1 MWNWMMLGL
10 ESNRVIGLRIAKLM
24 RGGKAA
30 QREAQR
36 MVSEKVLAAAKA
48 GTSLM
53 AGASRDKIVE
63 QYRRKVA
70 ANAKRL
76 SRNRTRRKR
85 KSQLRIRHV
94 IGLTCRALV
103 SAKSVFFFLK
113 KKKKKKKKTA

>member
-1 MWNWMMLGL
+1 MRSEKLVLLEEYHSMWNWMMLGL
-10 ESNRVIGLRIAKLM
+10 ESNYVIRLRITKLM

-48 GTSLM
+48 GKSLM
-53 AGASRDKIVE
+53 AGAPGDKIVE

-85 KSQLRIRHV
+85 K
-94 IGLTCRALV
+94 
-103 SAKSVFFFLK
+103 
-113 KKKKKKKKTA
+113 

>member
-1 MWNWMMLGL
+1 MVADAIRELVALLGISQHVEL
-10 ESNRVIGLRIAKLM
+10 DDAEARKQCVIGLRIAKLM

-36 MVSEKVLAAAKA
+36 MMSEKVLAAAKA

-53 AGASRDKIVE
+53 AGAPGDKIVE

-85 KSQLRIRHV
+85 K
-94 IGLTCRALV
+94 
-103 SAKSVFFFLK
+103 
-113 KKKKKKKKTA
+113 

>member
-1 MWNWMMLGL
+1 MWNWMLLGL
-10 ESNRVIGLRIAKLM
+10 ETNRVIGLRITKLM

-36 MVSEKVLAAAKA
+36 MVTEKMFAAAKA

-53 AGASRDKIVE
+53 AGASADKIVA

-76 SRNRTRRKR
+76 SREQTRRKR
-85 KSQLRIRHV
+85 KSR
-94 IGLTCRALV
+94 
-103 SAKSVFFFLK
+103 
-113 KKKKKKKKTA
+113 

>member
-1 MWNWMMLGL
+1 MWSWMMLGL
-10 ESNRVIGLRIAKLM
+10 ESNRVIGLRLAKLM

-53 AGASRDKIVE
+53 AGASGDKIVA

-76 SRNRTRRKR
+76 SRKQTRKR
-85 KSQLRIRHV
+85 KTR
-94 IGLTCRALV
+94 
-103 SAKSVFFFLK
+103 
-113 KKKKKKKKTA
+113 

>member
-1 MWNWMMLGL
+1 MLGL
-10 ESNRVIGLRIAKLM
+10 ESNRVIGLRMAKLM

-36 MVSEKVLAAAKA
+36 MVSEKMFAAAKA

-53 AGASRDKIVE
+53 AGASGDKIVA

-76 SRNRTRRKR
+76 SRK
-85 KSQLRIRHV
+85 RIRPQTKV
-94 IGLTCRALV
+94 KLTL
-103 SAKSVFFFLK
+103 
-113 KKKKKKKKTA
+113 